1 MNIYLLKISLDLP
14 PRRIR
19 QPSKR
24 QQGLDPVVPLTPA
37 PPKITQQRQRQQ
49 LPKTPIHPNHPSS
62 FTARQIQQ
70 SQNRTAARVLFTPL
84 ATQQLHPHF
93 APPPPPAAHLL
104 DSPTPLQRH
113 VSTNQLGSDVED
125 EVRAGL
131 ERLDLAQSGSQS
143 SGSGSQSPR
152 AGPHSK
158 ARKVPSKSKGGAQ
171 DVWTCYEKSENNRH
185 RCLFCK

>member
-1 MNIYLLKISLDLP
+1 MSLDLP
-14 PRRIR
+14 PRVR

-37 PPKITQQRQRQQ
+37 PPKITQQRQKQV
-49 LPKTPIHPNHPSS
+49 PKTPTYPSS
-62 FTARQIQQ
+62 FTSRRIQQ

-84 ATQQLHPHF
+84 ATQQLRPGF
-93 APPPPPAAHLL
+93 TPARTAAAPAHLP
-104 DSPTPLQRH
+104 DSPTPLQRRQQP
-113 VSTNQLGSDVED
+113 VLSNQSGSDVED

-131 ERLDLAQSGSQS
+131 EDLNLARSGSQS
-143 SGSGSQSPR
+143 SGSGPQSPR

-158 ARKVPSKSKGGAQ
+158 ARKVPSKSRSAQ
-171 DVWTCYEKSENNRH
+171 DVWTCFEKLENNRH